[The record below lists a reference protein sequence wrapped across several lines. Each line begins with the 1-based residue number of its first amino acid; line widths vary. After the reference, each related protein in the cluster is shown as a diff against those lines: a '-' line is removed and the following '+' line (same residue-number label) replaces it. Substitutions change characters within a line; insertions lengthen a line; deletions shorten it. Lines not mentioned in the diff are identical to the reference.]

1 MARQSRHEAD
11 RGVEVQV
18 EKLKKE
24 YRYTPD
30 KAGVDELTNSGHTSR
45 TLFTLAG
52 RSYTGTDFA
61 RFAAAYPAG
70 VRKQLDAFI
79 VKTVLDYEN
88 TCLEQK
94 YPDLRCLV
102 QDYKEQA
109 LLKKS

>member
-1 MARQSRHEAD
+1 M
-11 RGVEVQV
+11 QV

-79 VKTVLDYEN
+79 VKPYLIMKIHVWSRNIRITLFGARLQGTGAVEEN
-88 TCLEQK
+88 HRQGN
-94 YPDLRCLV
+94 P
-102 QDYKEQA
+102 
-109 LLKKS
+109 

>member
-79 VKTVLDYEN
+79 VKPYLIMKIHVWSRNIRIYVVWCKTTRN
-88 TCLEQK
+88 R
-94 YPDLRCLV
+94 RC
-102 QDYKEQA
+102 
-109 LLKKS
+109 

>member
-45 TLFTLAG
+45 TLSHWQEGAI
-52 RSYTGTDFA
+52 REPNFA

-79 VKTVLDYEN
+79 VEN
-88 TCLEQK
+88 RT
-94 YPDLRCLV
+94 
-102 QDYKEQA
+102 
-109 LLKKS
+109 